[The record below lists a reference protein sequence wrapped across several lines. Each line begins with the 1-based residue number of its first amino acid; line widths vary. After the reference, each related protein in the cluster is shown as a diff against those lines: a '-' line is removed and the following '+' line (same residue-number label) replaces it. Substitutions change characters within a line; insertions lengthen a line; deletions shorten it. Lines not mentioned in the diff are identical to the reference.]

1 MNKAAIYAIETI
13 LSRGDR
19 AEVIPG
25 PDSSVKV
32 IRIRR
37 EVAYQPEKCVKPQ
50 NMGKS
55 G

>member
-1 MNKAAIYAIETI
+1 MNQAAIYAIERI

-25 PDSSVKV
+25 PGDSVKV
-32 IRIRR
+32 IHIRR
-37 EVAYQPEKCVKPQ
+37 DVAYQPEKCVKPQ
-50 NMGKS
+50 NIGKS

>member
-1 MNKAAIYAIETI
+1 MNQTAIKAIEHI
-13 LSRGDR
+13 LSHGDR

-25 PDSSVKV
+25 PDNSVKV

-37 EVAYQPEKCVKPQ
+37 DVAYRPEKCVKPQ

>member
-1 MNKAAIYAIETI
+1 MNKAAIYAIERI

-37 EVAYQPEKCVKPQ
+37 EVAYQPETPAKMVKAPPI
-50 NMGKS
+50 K
-55 G
+55 

>member
-1 MNKAAIYAIETI
+1 MNKAAIYAIERI

-25 PDSSVKV
+25 PDNSVKV

-37 EVAYQPEKCVKPQ
+37 DVAYQPENPAKMAKAPPL
-50 NMGKS
+50 K
-55 G
+55 